1 MTFLSTNSGKITR
14 NRRRSHIALDDSTDV
29 LNDSFQIVFIFNQRI
44 TTLQCLVGFPHTTTQ
59 ISHKDIIHS
68 LVSLPPTS
76 RYPTL

>member
-1 MTFLSTNSGKITR
+1 MTFLSTYSGKITR

-44 TTLQCLVGFPHTTTQ
+44 TTLRLVGFPHTTTQ
-59 ISHKDIIHS
+59 ISHKDIIHT